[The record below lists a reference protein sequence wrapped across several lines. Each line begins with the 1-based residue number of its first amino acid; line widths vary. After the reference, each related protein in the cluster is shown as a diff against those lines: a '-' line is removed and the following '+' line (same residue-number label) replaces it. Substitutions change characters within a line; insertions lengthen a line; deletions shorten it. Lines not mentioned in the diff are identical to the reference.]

1 MWVHLMGMHNLVR
14 EPLTFLVQMDG
25 SKLITLVR
33 GHTSRMG
40 LLIGMEDPK
49 DLEGT
54 ETFSA

>member
-1 MWVHLMGMHNLVR
+1 MVR
-14 EPLTFLVQMDG
+14 VPLTFLVQMDG
-25 SKLITLVR
+25 SKLIMLVR

-40 LLIGMEDPK
+40 LLIGMEDPQ